1 MLFAEMRNGCGQVGQ
16 VRCWNFSVSTNAL
29 NSTSQGASDG
39 LGQMCLSILT
49 KEQIRAQKL
58 KFL

>member
-1 MLFAEMRNGCGQVGQ
+1 MLFAEMRSGCGQVGQ
-16 VRCWNFSVSTNAL
+16 VRCWNFSVSTHAF